1 MDTLCFRPDS
11 LDAGTAFERY
21 REMYRVGSTVE
32 PGPGAFHA
40 SVTAIRMPRLLLFER
55 RLSGVSHAR
64 DRHRVARDGL
74 EHLTLQLVLS
84 GTMTVAVDGSLR
96 QAGPDQ
102 IVLFDTTRPQQTWSA
117 GVHSISAAV
126 ARDALA
132 PSLRD
137 AGFAHGLVLG
147 TREAAGL
154 IDYLRGLAAHAPT
167 SSGAGGSETAAATLG
182 ALLGATLAALTEP
195 TRANAALL
203 SASRAYG
210 RVLAYVDRHLD
221 DPALSVS
228 DIAASSG
235 VSRSALYRLFEP
247 VDGVAAFVQRQR
259 LRRLRLSLAD
269 PDDDRAL
276 GVLVGEAG
284 FSTTAHAAR
293 SFRRAFGLT
302 PSAYRRDRG
311 EAGSIGRSP
320 PRSAPL
326 SSLAPWL
333 DELL

>member
-1 MDTLCFRPDS
+1 MDTICFRPDP
-11 LDAGTAFERY
+11 LDVGGAFDRY

-64 DRHRVARDGL
+64 DRRRVARDGL
-74 EHLTLQLVLS
+74 DHITLQLILS
-84 GTMTVAVDGSLR
+84 GTMAVAVDGSIR
-96 QAGPDQ
+96 HVGPGQ
-102 IVLFDTTRPQQTWSA
+102 IVLFDTTRPQRTWTA

-147 TREAAGL
+147 SDEAGEL
-154 IDYLRGLAAHAPT
+154 IGYLRALGSRAPA
-167 SSGAGGSETAAATLG
+167 SGAALSDTAAPTLG

-210 RVLAYVDRHLD
+210 RVLAYVDRHLG

-228 DIAASSG
+228 DIAACSG
-235 VSRSALYRLFEP
+235 ISRSALYRLFAP
-247 VDGVAAFVQRQR
+247 VDGVAAFVQQQR

-269 PDDDRAL
+269 ADDDRAL
-276 GVLVGEAG
+276 GALVSEAG
-284 FSTTAHAAR
+284 FATTAHAAR
-293 SFRRAFGLT
+293 RFRRAFGMT
-302 PSAYRRDRG
+302 PSEYRRNCG
-311 EAGSIGRSP
+311 EAGPVDRLP
-320 PRSAPL
+320 PRSTRLP
-326 SSLAPWL
+326 SLAPWL